1 MIQNDTILLEDNII
15 QYNTILLTILL
26 EDMRARLLKKSTFPL
41 KYKEKDN

>member
-15 QYNTILLTILL
+15 QYNTILL
-26 EDMRARLLKKSTFPL
+26 EDMRARVLKKSTFPL

>member
-15 QYNTILLTILL
+15 QYNTILL
-26 EDMRARLLKKSTFPL
+26 EDMRTRLLKKSTFPL